1 MFKNGELGKCI
12 EDKISIGGTIMNSPM
27 EDTAT
32 TQCNTEYDTLRRV
45 ILCQPKFMAIEEVIN
60 DVQKK
65 YEDENINIELAMKQH
80 NEFEELLKAHGVE
93 VIKLPSSEKF
103 PEQVFTRDIGFTV
116 GEDIFVAEMA
126 SDIRKGEEEVLE
138 EWLDEEDISFQTTTS
153 QVEGGDVIV
162 DRGTLFVG
170 ISSRTSIEAAEKLKE
185 DLPDYTI
192 IPVPF
197 DEKYLHLDCVFNIL
211 SPEVGLI
218 FRKAF
223 DPRIVDMLSENHKL
237 IDVSEEE
244 QFTMG
249 TNVLSIG
256 GKKVFSL
263 PQNKHVNEQIRAH
276 GFEVIEVDFSEIIK
290 SGGSFRCCSMPV
302 NRE

>member
-1 MFKNGELGKCI
+1 
-12 EDKISIGGTIMNSPM
+12 MNSP
-27 EDTAT
+27 EKKRPAT
-32 TQCNTEYDTLRRV
+32 KCNTEYDTLLRV

-60 DVQKK
+60 DVQKQ
-65 YEDENINIELAMKQH
+65 YEDENINVELAMKQH
-80 NEFEELLKAHGVE
+80 KEFEELLKEHGVE
-93 VIKLPSSEKF
+93 VIKLPSSEQF

-116 GEDIFVAEMA
+116 GDDIFVAEMA
-126 SDIRKGEEEVLE
+126 SDIRKGEEEALE
-138 EWLDEEDISFQTTTS
+138 EWLDDEDIAFQTTTNR
-153 QVEGGDVIV
+153 VEGGDVIV

-170 ISSRTSIEAAEKLKE
+170 ISSRTSIEAAEKLKD

-218 FRKAF
+218 FPKAF
-223 DPRIVDMLSENHKL
+223 DPSIVDMLTATYKL
-237 IDVSEEE
+237 IEVSEEE

-256 GKKVFSL
+256 DKKVFSL
-263 PQNKHVNEQIRAH
+263 PQNKQVNAQIRAH

>member
-1 MFKNGELGKCI
+1 
-12 EDKISIGGTIMNSPM
+12 MNSPI
-27 EDTAT
+27 EKTDTT
-32 TQCNTEYDTLRRV
+32 KCNTEYDTLRRV

-60 DVQKK
+60 DVQKE
-65 YEDENINIELAMKQH
+65 YEDENINVELAMKQH
-80 NEFEELLKAHGVE
+80 KQFEELLKKHGVE

-116 GEDIFVAEMA
+116 GDDIFVSEMA
-126 SDIRKGEEEVLE
+126 SDIRKGEEEALE
-138 EWLDEEDISFQTTTS
+138 EWLEDEEISFQTTTDH
-153 QVEGGDVIV
+153 VEGGDVIV

-170 ISSRTSIEAAEKLKE
+170 ISSRTSIEAAKKLNA
-185 DLPDYTI
+185 DLPDYSV

-218 FRKAF
+218 FPRAF
-223 DPRIVDMLSENHKL
+223 DPRIVDMLSATYKL
-237 IDVSEEE
+237 IEVSEEE

-256 GKKVFSL
+256 DKKVFSL
-263 PQNKHVNEQIRAH
+263 PQNKQVNTQMRAH
-276 GFEVIEVDFSEIIK
+276 GFEVIEVEFDEIIK

>member
-1 MFKNGELGKCI
+1 
-12 EDKISIGGTIMNSPM
+12 MNSPI
-27 EDTAT
+27 EDTAI
-32 TQCNTEYDTLRRV
+32 TQCNTEYGTLRRV
-45 ILCQPKFMAIEEVIN
+45 ILCQPKFMAIDEVIN

-65 YEDENINIELAMKQH
+65 YEDENINVELAMKQH
-80 NEFEELLKAHGVE
+80 KEFEALLKKHGVE

-126 SDIRKGEEEVLE
+126 SDIRKGEEEALE
-138 EWLDEEDISFQTTTS
+138 EWLDDEDISFQTTTS
-153 QVEGGDVIV
+153 RVEGGDVIV
-162 DRGTLFVG
+162 DRGTLYVG
-170 ISSRTSIEAAEKLKE
+170 ISSRTSVEAAKKLNV

-211 SPEVGLI
+211 SPKVGLI

-223 DPRIVDMLSENHKL
+223 DQRIVDMLSATYTL

-256 GKKVFSL
+256 DKKVFSL
-263 PQNKHVNEQIRAH
+263 PQNKQVNAQMRAH

>member
-1 MFKNGELGKCI
+1 M
-12 EDKISIGGTIMNSPM
+12 DSPA
-27 EDTAT
+27 EETTAT
-32 TQCNTEYDTLRRV
+32 QCHTEYDTLRRV
-45 ILCQPKFMAIEEVIN
+45 ILCPPKFMAIEEVIN

-65 YEDENINIELAMKQH
+65 YEDENIDVELAMKQH
-80 NEFEELLKAHGVE
+80 EVFEKALKDQGVE
-93 VIKLPSSEKF
+93 VIKLPSSEQF

-138 EWLDEEDISFQTTTS
+138 EWLEDEDIPFQTTTS
-153 QVEGGDVIV
+153 RVEGGDVIV
-162 DRGTLFVG
+162 DRGTLYVG
-170 ISSRTSIEAAEKLKE
+170 ISSRTSEKAVRKLKS
-185 DLPDYTI
+185 DLPDYEI
-192 IPVPF
+192 VQVPF
-197 DEKYLHLDCVFNIL
+197 NEKYLHLDCVFNIL

-218 FRKAF
+218 FPKAL
-223 DPRIVDMLSENHKL
+223 DQKTIDMLSARKYKL
-237 IDVSEEE
+237 IEVSEEE

-256 GKKVFSL
+256 DKKVFSL
-263 PQNKHVNEQIRAH
+263 PQNKNVNAQMRAH

-302 NRE
+302 VRE

>member
-1 MFKNGELGKCI
+1 
-12 EDKISIGGTIMNSPM
+12 MNSPM
-27 EDTAT
+27 DDTAT
-32 TQCNTEYDTLRRV
+32 TQYTEYDTLRRV

-116 GEDIFVAEMA
+116 GEDLFVAEMA
-126 SDIRKGEEEVLE
+126 SDIRKGEEEALE

-170 ISSRTSIEAAEKLKE
+170 ISSRTSIEAAEKLKV

-197 DEKYLHLDCVFNIL
+197 NEKYLHLDCVFNIL
-211 SPEVGLI
+211 SPKVALI

-223 DPRIVDMLSENHKL
+223 DQRIIDYLAENYKL

-256 GKKVFSL
+256 DKKVFSL
-263 PQNKHVNEQIRAH
+263 PQNKQVNAQIRAH
-276 GFEVIEVDFSEIIK
+276 GFEVIEVEFDEIIK

>member
-1 MFKNGELGKCI
+1 
-12 EDKISIGGTIMNSPM
+12 MNSPM

-80 NEFEELLKAHGVE
+80 HEFEKLLKAHGVE

-126 SDIRKGEEEVLE
+126 SDIRKGEEEALE

-211 SPEVGLI
+211 SPKVGLI

-223 DPRIVDMLSENHKL
+223 DPRIVDMLAENYKL

-256 GKKVFSL
+256 DKKVFSL
-263 PQNKHVNEQIRAH
+263 PQNKLINTQIRDH

>member
-1 MFKNGELGKCI
+1 
-12 EDKISIGGTIMNSPM
+12 M

-32 TQCNTEYDTLRRV
+32 TQCNSEYDTLRRV

-126 SDIRKGEEEVLE
+126 SDIRKGEEEALE
-138 EWLDEEDISFQTTTS
+138 EWLNEEDISFQTTTS

-170 ISSRTSIEAAEKLKE
+170 ISSRTTIEAAEKLKV

-218 FRKAF
+218 YRKAF
-223 DPRIVDMLSENHKL
+223 DPRIIDMLAENYKL

-256 GKKVFSL
+256 DKKVFSL
-263 PQNKHVNEQIRAH
+263 PQNKQVNAQIRAH
-276 GFEVIEVDFSEIIK
+276 GFEVIEVEFDEIIK